1 MVTQQNLPTER
12 RDIVPTTSD
21 ALSKALLAARR
32 EPPAPAAPATR
43 GRARPAERARLG
55 LRANLIEPPTS
66 DPNGFERIIGESDLT
81 SINYLERGRR
91 AAAAICRIRVP
102 ADGGEWYGT
111 GFLAGPRLLVTNH
124 HVLGNAGEASQA
136 EAEFAYEHD
145 LDGVLQPPVQ
155 FNLRPHEIF
164 YSDAELDV
172 TFVAVSALSDIGVP
186 IERFGWLPLLP
197 LSGKSVDGEWVT
209 IIQHPGGEP
218 KQISIRSNR
227 IVTLPPG
234 AVAGV
239 NMEHF
244 IHYLTDT
251 EPGASGAPVVN
262 DQWQVVALHHKAV
275 PAPADPARPDAP
287 TEWIG
292 NEGVRIS
299 AIFRMLE
306 RRRLQSADAR
316 RVLDR
321 LEGALGLRPL
331 PPADQAS
338 DPTLERDA
346 KPYAQ
351 ARWSEQVGYDPGFL
365 SVPIELGAIL
375 APKRAAELTAP
386 LKDKSGDELRY
397 NKFSVVIHA
406 RRKFALLAAVNIEG
420 GSLRHPGDRP
430 TGWRQD
436 ERMDLG
442 FQPAGDFYEKARG
455 SDRIQFSRGHLVRRF
470 DACWGATV
478 TEARR
483 GDQDTF
489 HYSNAAPQ
497 FQSYNDVD
505 WGNLEDYVL
514 DRAQTTERRMSVFQ
528 GPIFRDDDPLYG
540 RDRKG
545 GPWQIPLSY
554 WKVAVLQKTEDQIVA
569 AAFII
574 GQTQYVGALWEA
586 KVFSGLT
593 PYRLDDLRSR
603 KIQTSIETIETET
616 GLDFGAIR
624 RFDAHG
630 SLESTR
636 RTRWFNRLDDVLI

>member
-1 MVTQQNLPTER
+1 
-12 RDIVPTTSD
+12 
-21 ALSKALLAARR
+21 
-32 EPPAPAAPATR
+32 
-43 GRARPAERARLG
+43 
-55 LRANLIEPPTS
+55 
-66 DPNGFERIIGESDLT
+66 
-81 SINYLERGRR
+81 
-91 AAAAICRIRVP
+91 VP

-275 PAPADPARPDAP
+275 PAPADPAQPDAP

-375 APKRAAELTAP
+375 APKRAAKLTAP